1 MLNFAGENLTYTF
14 LKNILR
20 TLDTPQTDKELKVKM
35 KKINLKH
42 NIHLYFL
49 KIKKKHVALV
59 Y

>member
-14 LKNILR
+14 FKDR
-20 TLDTPQTDKELKVKM
+20 ELKVKM
-35 KKINLKH
+35 KKINLKQ